1 MLAGLPGAPVTF
13 VAWPRGRLLALEN
26 LQDANVV
33 YETFLALAA
42 QSGQP
47 VDTPLTH
54 FLGFLLQCLQVR
66 PVLLLCTRQATL
78 TTMRV
83 TCVALQ
89 REAAPLFKALVAAY
103 EPSLA
108 RDEEMKLVRPE
119 ALGFPRGVLNRGVL
133 SYSSWP
139 VSAKYFTASN
149 LPRPGCQR

>member
-13 VAWPRGRLLALEN
+13 MVWPRGRLLALEN

-66 PVLLLCTRQATL
+66 PVLLLCTKQATL

-119 ALGFPRGVLNRGVL
+119 HWGSHVV
-133 SYSSWP
+133 
-139 VSAKYFTASN
+139 
-149 LPRPGCQR
+149 C

>member
-1 MLAGLPGAPVTF
+1 MLL
-13 VAWPRGRLLALEN
+13 AWSRLGFKGETDLFLARAVLQLLALEN

-54 FLGFLLQCLQVR
+54 FLGFLLQCLQ
-66 PVLLLCTRQATL
+66 
-78 TTMRV
+78 
-83 TCVALQ
+83 

-108 RDEEMKLVRPE
+108 RDEEMKLLVARIGKVFYRIEPPKTGLSAMMGMME
-119 ALGFPRGVLNRGVL
+119 AMLGSGSG
-133 SYSSWP
+133 
-139 VSAKYFTASN
+139 K
-149 LPRPGCQR
+149 GK